1 MGNPPLEFIKIQPLK
16 RGSASKI
23 HQHTVPQKG
32 DRLQNS
38 STYTAIK
45 GGPPLELINQRG
57 STSRFH
63 HLDPPLEFINVQPQ
77 NRGSASRIHQHT
89 APQKGSASRI
99 HQHTAPQKGVRIQ
112 NSSSYSPPKGGPHL
126 EFINIQ
132 PPKRGSASRI
142 HQHTVPPPPKKR
154 GSAALESINQ
164 MGFNSR
170 IHQPKGV
177 RLQILSTKR
186 GSASNF
192 INKKGFHLPKRD
204 NLYGSSTVELCTVEK
219 FKFSQIFLVDNNPTS
234 LCSKNISTLTI
245 LIIF

>member
-89 APQKGSASRI
+89 APQKGSAS
-99 HQHTAPQKGVRIQ
+99 T
-112 NSSSYSPPKGGPHL
+112 YSPPKGGPHL
-126 EFINIQ
+126 EFIIIQ

-142 HQHTVPPPPKKR
+142 HQRTAPQKGVRIQNSSTYSPQKGVRIQNSSTYSPPPPQKKR
-154 GSAALESINQ
+154 GSTALESINQ

-192 INKKGFHLPKRD
+192 INNKIEGTP
-204 NLYGSSTVELCTVEK
+204 
-219 FKFSQIFLVDNNPTS
+219 
-234 LCSKNISTLTI
+234 I
-245 LIIF
+245 LKLAMVN